1 MTVHGPLALAGLSVR
16 AAAQAARRDGLRVLA
31 LDLFGDADTCE
42 AAEAWR
48 PLGDPARPQIDGE
61 RLLALLA
68 RCRDE
73 LAGWWPGSGFE
84 DRADLLEAGSALCP
98 LLGTPAQGWRRLA
111 DPRAFFERLDAWG
124 IAHPEVVF
132 QRPVPALGWLRK
144 RGGSRGGEHVQPADV
159 TAAEP
164 ADTAAAE
171 PADGPWYWQ
180 RWQDGATMSMTLL
193 CAAPGRACV
202 LGLNRQWHQ
211 PQAGQPFAYG
221 GVLGPVGLPGRA
233 SSLLQGVAERLAAA
247 FELRGVVG
255 VDFIWHEDS
264 AWVLEV
270 NPRWPASAG
279 LYAPQGGL
287 VRAHLQA
294 CLHGR
299 LPAPA
304 QVAAWQPPRLRG
316 LQLLRLAHDAQ
327 LDAATVA
334 RWARQPDVH
343 DRPSAAMR
351 LPAGAPVCTVS
362 AEADDEAALRR
373 QLDARCAALASTLE
387 TPA

>member
-1 MTVHGPLALAGLSVR
+1 MTVRGPLALAGLSVR

-61 RLLALLA
+61 RLLGLLA
-68 RCRDE
+68 RRRDE

-98 LLGTPAQGWRRLA
+98 LLGTPAEGWRRLA
-111 DPRAFFERLDAWG
+111 DPRTFFERLDAWG
-124 IAHPEVVF
+124 IAHPAVAFE
-132 QRPVPALGWLRK
+132 RPDTALGWLRK
-144 RGGSRGGEHVQPADV
+144 RGGSRGGEHVQPA
-159 TAAEP
+159 ES
-164 ADTAAAE
+164 AAADE
-171 PADGPWYWQ
+171 APAPWYWQ
-180 RWQDGATMSMTLL
+180 RWQDGAPMSMTLL

-233 SSLLQGVAERLAAA
+233 GSLLQGVAERLAAA
-247 FELRGVVG
+247 FDLRGVVG
-255 VDFIWHEDS
+255 VDFIWDEEN
-264 AWVLEV
+264 AWILEV

-279 LYAPQGGL
+279 LYAAQGGL

-299 LPAPA
+299 LPEPA
-304 QVAAWQPPRLRG
+304 QVAAWRPPRLRG
-316 LQLLRLAHDAQ
+316 LQLLRRPHAVQ
-327 LDAATVA
+327 LDLATVA
-334 RWARQPDVH
+334 LWARQSDVH

-351 LPAGAPVCTVS
+351 LPAGAPLCTVS
-362 AEADDEAALRR
+362 AEADDETALRR
-373 QLDARCAALASTLE
+373 RLDARCAALASTLE
-387 TPA
+387 IPA

>member
-61 RLLALLA
+61 RLLAHLA
-68 RCRDE
+68 RRRDE

-84 DRADLLEAGSALCP
+84 DRADLLEAGNALCP
-98 LLGTPAQGWRRLA
+98 LLGTPAEGWRRLA

-124 IAHPEVVF
+124 IAHPEVAF
-132 QRPVPALGWLRK
+132 SRPPSTLGWLRK
-144 RGGSRGGEHVQPADV
+144 RAGSRGGEHVQL
-159 TAAEP
+159 
-164 ADTAAAE
+164 ADTASGDE
-171 PADGPWYWQ
+171 LPGPWYWQ
-180 RWQDGATMSMTLL
+180 RWQDGAPMSMTLL

-202 LGLNRQWHQ
+202 LGLNGQWSQ
-211 PQAGQPFAYG
+211 PQRGQPFAYG
-221 GVLGPVGLPGRA
+221 GVMGPLALPGRVT
-233 SSLLQGVAERLAAA
+233 SLLQGVAERLAAA
-247 FELRGVVG
+247 FALRGVVG
-255 VDFIWHEDS
+255 VDFIWQDEG

-299 LPAPA
+299 LPTPA
-304 QVAAWQPPRLRG
+304 QVLAWRPPRLRG
-316 LQLLRLAHDAQ
+316 LQLLRLPNAVQ
-327 LDAATVA
+327 LDADTVA
-334 RWARQPDVH
+334 RWAQQPDVH
-343 DRPSAAMR
+343 DRPSAPMR
-351 LPAGAPVCTVS
+351 LPAGAPLCTVS
-362 AEADDEAALRR
+362 AEADDERALRR
-373 QLDARCAALASTLE
+373 LLDARCAALASTLE
-387 TPA
+387 TLE